1 MKPAGINH
9 SMTFS
14 ILISVMAFVF
24 WEGFVHISGLPI
36 YLLPA
41 PSDAV
46 LEFAGDPLYFTS
58 ALGITL
64 AEAGMGLVLGFT
76 AGFVLGSV
84 VSAFPQVEDGVM
96 TLAILVKS
104 TPLVA
109 IAPLLTIWLG
119 FGWVPKVIITGLLT
133 FFPILVNVIVGLQSG
148 SRDLN
153 DLMSVMKAS
162 KWQSFRML
170 KIYLSLPF
178 LFAGLRVAAPLAL
191 VGAVVAEWTG
201 ASGGLGRVMWL
212 SYANLNLPPMFTS
225 ILILSF
231 SGMVIYSVIIL
242 LERRF
247 IHWHHAQLS

>member
-1 MKPAGINH
+1 MMRTKVNRSTTFTLLIAVLFFAG
-9 SMTFS
+9 
-14 ILISVMAFVF
+14 
-24 WEGFVHISGLPI
+24 WEGMVHFTKTPI

-46 LEFAGDPLYFTS
+46 IEFIGNPVYFLT
-58 ALGITL
+58 ALAITL
-64 AEAGMGLVLGFT
+64 AEAGMGLVIGFT
-76 AGFVLGSV
+76 AGFVLGSI

-148 SRDLN
+148 SKELH
-153 DLMSVMKAS
+153 DLMSVLKAS
-162 KWQSFRML
+162 KWQSFSML
-170 KIYLSLPF
+170 KIFLSLPF

-225 ILILSF
+225 IMILSF
-231 SGMVIYSVIIL
+231 SGMAIYSVIIL
-242 LERRF
+242 IERQF
-247 IHWHHAQLS
+247 IHWHQAQLS